1 MRPVGRRR
9 PCTASVARQ
18 SPGSSTGQQ
27 PNLVDDDAL
36 FVSKRTV
43 ESHLGSLYRKLS
55 VSTRVALALA
65 TPAITV
71 DSVER

>member
-9 PCTASVARQ
+9 PCTASVAGQ
-18 SPGSSTGQQ
+18 SPGASVGQQ
-27 PNLVDDDAL
+27 SDLVDDDAL

-65 TPAITV
+65 APAITV